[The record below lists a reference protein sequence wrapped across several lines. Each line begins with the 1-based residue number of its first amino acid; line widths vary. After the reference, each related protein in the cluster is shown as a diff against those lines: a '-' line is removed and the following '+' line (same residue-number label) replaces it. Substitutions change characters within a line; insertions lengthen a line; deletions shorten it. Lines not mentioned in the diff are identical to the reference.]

1 MNAKWFPVR
10 VGFAVTRE
18 VVVGA
23 AMAAIGCHGHA
34 SRPWPLPQGRR
45 PGRAKRNPV
54 LLCNRTPGCPGSA
67 VGATRTRV
75 RPRETAFAFAIF
87 LLSGCA
93 TLRDQAAAP
102 APLPES
108 QRAEA
113 EAAQAAREAAL
124 QGRTWDMTGRIAL
137 SNGRRGGSGR
147 IEWHGDIAGRT
158 YVVSL
163 SAPVTRQSW
172 RLTGDAA
179 GATLEGLEGGPRS
192 GADAVALLR
201 EATGWEIPVRALSA
215 WIVGARAR
223 GEFGAAQIE
232 FAADRSLTA
241 LSQGGWTVRYAD
253 WRTGSFAGVDAMPG
267 RIEATRG
274 DARVRLVVDDWT
286 QASPPAQAAR

>member
-1 MNAKWFPVR
+1 MSVR
-10 VGFAVTRE
+10 LLANKALR
-18 VVVGA
+18 
-23 AMAAIGCHGHA
+23 
-34 SRPWPLPQGRR
+34 GRL
-45 PGRAKRNPV
+45 GRAKRNPP
-54 LLCNRTPGCPGSA
+54 LLRNRKPNFPGFA
-67 VGATRTRV
+67 FGATRAPV
-75 RPRETAFAFAIF
+75 RLRGTVVACAIL

-147 IEWHGDIAGRT
+147 IEWHGDIAGRA

-172 RLTGDAA
+172 RLTGDTA

-215 WIVGARAR
+215 WIVGARAP
-223 GEFGAAQIE
+223 GEFGAAEIE
-232 FAADRSLTA
+232 FAADRSLAT
-241 LSQGGWTVRYAD
+241 LVQGGWTVRYAD
-253 WRTGSFAGVDAMPG
+253 WRTGGFAGVDAMPG

-274 DARVRLVVDDWT
+274 DARVRLVVDDWM
-286 QASPPAQAAR
+286 QAASTPAQATR